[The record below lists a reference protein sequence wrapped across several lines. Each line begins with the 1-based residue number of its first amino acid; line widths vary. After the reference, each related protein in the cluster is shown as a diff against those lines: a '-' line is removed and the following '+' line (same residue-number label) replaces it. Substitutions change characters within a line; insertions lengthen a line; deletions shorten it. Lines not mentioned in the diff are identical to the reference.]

1 MHIFSQ
7 YIHKDFPDFSVNWS
21 MQTVGYTKQLDAC
34 VTLIM
39 SDDMGPRA
47 GHMWSSRV
55 RQITGAPV
63 TACHVGHVVLL
74 SFETCRASVINLDL
88 ITACPSD
95 AAVKFVII

>member
-63 TACHVGHVVLL
+63 TACHESCHV
-74 SFETCRASVINLDL
+74 SNGSRGSCGAFEFRDL
-88 ITACPSD
+88 PC
-95 AAVKFVII
+95 